1 MIGSFMINVHMKK
14 SVRPNL
20 HYMSNIISLTW
31 LVFKLLS
38 EQQKLA
44 EYLLCHFSLRTT
56 ILVAQQ
62 IVAVCSER

>member
-44 EYLLCHFSLRTT
+44 EYVLCNFTT